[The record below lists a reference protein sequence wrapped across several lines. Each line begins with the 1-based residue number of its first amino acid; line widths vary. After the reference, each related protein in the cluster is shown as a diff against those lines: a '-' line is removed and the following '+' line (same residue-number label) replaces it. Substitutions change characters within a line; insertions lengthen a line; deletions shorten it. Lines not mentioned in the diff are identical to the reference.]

1 MTTSPDR
8 IDRIYHITAQADW
21 DAAQRQGRYEAPSL
35 QTQGFIHFSTVD
47 QVLRVVNAIYTGQT
61 GLILLEVDTARLES
75 ELKYE
80 PPDMA
85 VPAEHQTDELFPHLY
100 GPLNVDA
107 VVRVHDF
114 PMGEDG
120 HFTLPDGVR

>member
-8 IDRIYHITAQADW
+8 IYHITTHADW
-21 DAAQRQGRYEAPSL
+21 DAAQPQGRYEAPSL

-47 QVLRVVNAIYTGQT
+47 QVLRVANAIYTGQT

-114 PMGEDG
+114 PTGEDG

>member
-8 IDRIYHITAQADW
+8 IYHITTLADW

-35 QTQGFIHFSTVD
+35 QTQGFIHFSTAD
-47 QVLRVVNAIYTGQT
+47 QVLRVANILYTGQT
-61 GLILLEVDTARLES
+61 GLMLLEIDTARLTS

-85 VPAEHQTDELFPHLY
+85 VPAEHQTGELFPHLY

-107 VVRVHDF
+107 VVLVHDF
-114 PMGEDG
+114 PTGENG
-120 HFTLPDGVR
+120 LFTLPDSIR